1 MSAHPQDELLA
12 AALDG
17 TLTPPERET
26 VEAHLAVCALCREDL
41 ELARAARGALG
52 ALPTE
57 VRPPID
63 VAAAV
68 TAQVSGRSSAAAT
81 EPVPAPSTP
90 RWYRA
95 AGLVAAAAA
104 IVLAVMVVPNVVGG
118 DADDRNS
125 TAALEAGSSGAAP
138 QASGVDSAGKGQDL
152 DFDGPALQNL
162 ADESAKRSASFASVG
177 GSELSTADQA
187 ADRALDCVR
196 SAAGSSLPRDA
207 VTLRLLSATYG
218 GTPAYIGV
226 FHLPGGR
233 ADVWAAARDDCRS
246 LASASAPP
254 HDSG

>member
-41 ELARAARGALG
+41 ELARTARGALRD
-52 ALPTE
+52 LPRE

-68 TAQVSGRSSAAAT
+68 ISEISGRRSTDAA
-81 EPVPAPSTP
+81 EPVPTPSAP

-104 IVLAVMVVPNVVGG
+104 IALAVMVVPNIVGG
-118 DADDRNS
+118 DADDPRS
-125 TAALEAGSSGAAP
+125 TAALEAGGSEAA
-138 QASGVDSAGKGQDL
+138 QASGTDAAAGMGQDL

-162 ADESAKRSASFASVG
+162 ADESVKRSVSFAS

-196 SAAGSSLPRDA
+196 SAAGSALPPDA

-246 LASASAPP
+246 LASATAPP